1 MPVFR
6 RLPWKPI
13 IAALPVVL
21 NNSKLRSPIRPSLR
35 LTGQLKSLRGKILL
49 TTQYNHCEWRLGA
62 TRNDMQKTM
71 FDFILIFHVG
81 WPAIV
86 ITVILAI
93 IGLLRNNYRFLVA
106 AAILA
111 FPFSWYLSGFPA
123 IRSPVFF

>member
-1 MPVFR
+1 
-6 RLPWKPI
+6 
-13 IAALPVVL
+13 
-21 NNSKLRSPIRPSLR
+21 
-35 LTGQLKSLRGKILL
+35 
-49 TTQYNHCEWRLGA
+49 
-62 TRNDMQKTM
+62 MQKTM
-71 FDFILIFHVG
+71 FDFILIFLAG

-123 IRSPVFF
+123 VRSPVFLLPLFLFGSGYLMYRDREMFAWILAIPFFLAILLLFYVIKAQ